1 MKWFVLIMF
10 LYTSAVFTQVKK
22 DGISVVQFSAEFVKS
37 AEISLKVF
45 KDCNTQTLYL
55 SKNQK
60 VFQKEKITSL
70 PTIKLFSDG
79 EEIIKIEG
87 GISLKLPENCL
98 DTLQEHIN
106 VLLEQ
111 RF

>member
-1 MKWFVLIMF
+1 MKWLVLIMF
-10 LYTSAVFTQVKK
+10 LYTSTAFAQVKK

-37 AEISLKVF
+37 SEISLSIF
-45 KDCNTQTLYL
+45 KDYNTQTLYL

-98 DTLQEHIN
+98 ETLQKHID

>member
-1 MKWFVLIMF
+1 MKWFVLVVF
-10 LYTSAVFTQVKK
+10 FWTSVSIAQIK
-22 DGISVVQFSAEFVKS
+22 DGISIVQFSAEFVKDS
-37 AEISLKVF
+37 EISLNTF
-45 KDCNTQTLYL
+45 KDYNTQTLYL

-70 PTIKLFSDG
+70 PTIILYNDG
-79 EEIIKIEG
+79 EVIIKIEG

-98 DTLQEHIN
+98 ETLQEHID

>member
-1 MKWFVLIMF
+1 MKWLVVIMF
-10 LYTSAVFTQVKK
+10 LYTSTAFAQVKK

-37 AEISLKVF
+37 SEISLSIF
-45 KDCNTQTLYL
+45 KDYNTQTLYL

-98 DTLQEHIN
+98 ETLQGHID

>member
-1 MKWFVLIMF
+1 MF
-10 LYTSAVFTQVKK
+10 LYTSTAFAQVKK

-37 AEISLKVF
+37 SEISLSIF
-45 KDCNTQTLYL
+45 KDYNTQTLYL

-98 DTLQEHIN
+98 ETLQGHID